1 MQKHLVLSA
10 VFVSALLV
18 SVRAGDFWKE
28 KDFQE
33 WSQKEIARMLNKSP
47 WSHRMDIPL
56 RFGRSGRSGRGGGG
70 QIGRGGGT
78 GPGGPGGGGIPGG
91 SGGDVGPGGP
101 GGGGGPGGL
110 GGPSGGRSQPR
121 RVGGRG
127 FVPTLDLTIRWYSA
141 RPIKEA
147 FVRTYAGEDVDG
159 FGQATHMLEQEETHY
174 VIGILGFPSWM
185 FKAQT
190 GRLPEIAET
199 LKTQSFLKVKRKE
212 PIAVQEVRIQT
223 GEGIAEI
230 FLRFPRKSAD
240 GPLIELKDGKVELV
254 TQVGQLEVKRKF
266 KLKKMVYK
274 GKLEL

>member
-78 GPGGPGGGGIPGG
+78 
-91 SGGDVGPGGP
+91 GPGGP

-230 FLRFPRKSAD
+230 FLRFARKSAD
-240 GPLIELKDGKVELV
+240 SPLIELKDGKVELV